1 MRLITHPHWLV
12 GPSSSEEPS
21 DTVNNDS
28 VTVHPTLCFAQS
40 AARQT
45 FSRRPRA
52 GDEKTGHAAAQY
64 TPLTAPTPARRDA
77 ETEVA
82 DTDLFPDWFSQFL
95 NDRQTRKPSAHT
107 MKAYRQDFIAIA
119 TLVAGGNSTQL
130 AVTDIT
136 KDSMRSA
143 FAAYA
148 RDHEAAS
155 IRRCWSTW
163 NVLCTFLY
171 TSEQLAANP
180 MQLVGRPKLARP
192 LPKALPRTAV
202 QALLEAVARDEG
214 STRQT
219 DWAERDLAL
228 ILTALLA
235 GLRSEELRL
244 ADIGDIRITDNRAA
258 TIHVRGKGGKERAVP
273 IEAELLAVI
282 EAYLDS
288 RAIRFPGGTKRK
300 AGDSTSALSRWP
312 ARSPL
317 FVGRDGERITRGTLQ
332 SRIKRAFKRA
342 GPEAQPVP
350 GALVHGLRHT
360 YATELA
366 GADVSVYTL
375 MKLLGHE
382 SMTTSQRYVTAAG
395 TETRSAA
402 ARNGLYALI
411 PGCANDADLEIWL
424 DRDS

>member
-1 MRLITHPHWLV
+1 
-12 GPSSSEEPS
+12 
-21 DTVNNDS
+21 
-28 VTVHPTLCFAQS
+28 
-40 AARQT
+40 
-45 FSRRPRA
+45 
-52 GDEKTGHAAAQY
+52 
-64 TPLTAPTPARRDA
+64 
-77 ETEVA
+77 
-82 DTDLFPDWFSQFL
+82 
-95 NDRQTRKPSAHT
+95 

-119 TLVAGGNSTQL
+119 TLVTGGDPARL

-136 KDSMRSA
+136 KDTMRTA

-171 TSEQLAANP
+171 TGELLAANP
-180 MQLVGRPKLARP
+180 MQFVGRPKLAKP

-202 QALLEAVARDEG
+202 EALLEAVAHDHD
-214 STRQT
+214 SKRQT

-235 GLRSEELRL
+235 GLRAEELRQ
-244 ADIGDIRITDNRAA
+244 ADVGDIRTTDDGAA
-258 TIHVRGKGGKERAVP
+258 VIHVKGKGGKDRSVP
-273 IEAELLAVI
+273 IEAELLSVI

-288 RAIRFPGGTKRK
+288 RAIRFPGATKRK
-300 AGDSTSALSRWP
+300 ADVAGSALSRWP

-342 GPEAQPVP
+342 GPDAQPVP

-366 GADVSVYTL
+366 SSEVSVYTL
-375 MKLLGHE
+375 MKLLGHPPNRRHPPNDQLPRRSPRRRPHRNIPNAAPPARDQDKVHIE
-382 SMTTSQRYVTAAG
+382 PTHDHDASKHLHTTTQSDDLGPGDDVDARGARRRDQRRLRWQRHHVEHRARWRSLARRRPARSPPVAVDPTTPRRYGAAPGRQSPPTSREVPAPRAATARG
-395 TETRSAA
+395 
-402 ARNGLYALI
+402 
-411 PGCANDADLEIWL
+411 P
-424 DRDS
+424 